1 MNTAPPSPRAILF
14 DWDHTLVDNWA
25 AILEALNTTL
35 GAMGQRTWTTAET
48 RVRVR
53 KSLRDSFPEMFG
65 TRWREAKDIF
75 YATFAARHLETLRPL
90 PGAAD
95 MLAAFHEAGL
105 YLGVVSNKT
114 GEYLRR
120 EADHLGWDRYFAKLV
135 GATDA
140 EEDKP
145 AAAPVEMALEGSAI
159 ACGPEVW
166 FVGDGAIDM
175 ECAHN
180 AGCTPV
186 LLGGDQWKQDEF
198 GPDEEPR
205 LRVGSC
211 MELAELVRNLYP
223 DLSVVRHSS

>member
-1 MNTAPPSPRAILF
+1 MNTPPPSPRAILF
-14 DWDHTLVDNWA
+14 DWDQTLVDNWA

-35 GAMGQRTWTTAET
+35 GAMGQRSWTAEEA
-48 RVRVR
+48 RDRVR

-65 TRWREAKDIF
+65 ARWPEAKDIF
-75 YATFAARHLETLRPL
+75 YATFAQRHLETLEPL
-90 PGAAD
+90 PGSAD
-95 MLAAFHEAGL
+95 MLAAFHEAGI

-114 GEYLRR
+114 SEYLRR

-145 AAAPVEMALEGSAI
+145 AVAPVEMALEGSAI

-180 AGCTPV
+180 AGCYPV
-186 LLGGDQWKQDEF
+186 LFGEDEGKREEF

-211 MELAELVRNLYP
+211 MELAELVRNL
-223 DLSVVRHSS
+223 

>member
-1 MNTAPPSPRAILF
+1 MNTPPPSPRAILF

-35 GAMGQRTWTTAET
+35 GAMDQRTWTAEEA

-65 TRWREAKDIF
+65 SRWREAKDIF
-75 YATFAARHLETLRPL
+75 YATFAERHLETLQPL

-95 MLAAFHEAGL
+95 MLAAFDQAGL

-120 EADHLGWDRYFAKLV
+120 EAAHLGWDSYFAKLV

-145 AAAPVEMALEGSAI
+145 AAAPVEMALEGSDI
-159 ACGPEVW
+159 ARGPEVW

-180 AGCTPV
+180 AGCYPV
-186 LLGGDQWKQDEF
+186 LLGGDPLNRDEF
-198 GPDEEPR
+198 GPGEEPG

-211 MELAELVRNLYP
+211 TELAELVRNLYP
-223 DLSVVRHSS
+223 DRSVV

>member
-14 DWDHTLVDNWA
+14 DWDHTLVDNWT

-35 GAMGQRTWTTAET
+35 GAMGQRTWTTAEA

-65 TRWREAKDIF
+65 TRWLEAKDTF
-75 YATFAARHLETLRPL
+75 YATFAARHLETLQPL

-145 AAAPVEMALEGSAI
+145 AAAAVEMALEGSAI

-166 FVGDGAIDM
+166 FVGDGAID
-175 ECAHN
+175 
-180 AGCTPV
+180 GI
-186 LLGGDQWKQDEF
+186 G
-198 GPDEEPR
+198 
-205 LRVGSC
+205 
-211 MELAELVRNLYP
+211 
-223 DLSVVRHSS
+223 

>member
-1 MNTAPPSPRAILF
+1 MNTPPPSPRAILF
-14 DWDHTLVDNWA
+14 DWDQTLVDNWA

-35 GAMGQRTWTTAET
+35 GAMGQRSWTAEEA
-48 RVRVR
+48 RDRVR

-65 TRWREAKDIF
+65 ARWPEAKDIF
-75 YATFAARHLETLRPL
+75 YATFAQRHLETLEPL

-95 MLAAFHEAGL
+95 MLAAFHEAGI

-114 GEYLRR
+114 SEYLRR

-145 AAAPVEMALEGSAI
+145 AVAPVEMALEGSAI

-180 AGCTPV
+180 AGCYPV
-186 LLGGDQWKQDEF
+186 LFGEDEGKREEF

-211 MELAELVRNLYP
+211 MELAELVRNL
-223 DLSVVRHSS
+223 